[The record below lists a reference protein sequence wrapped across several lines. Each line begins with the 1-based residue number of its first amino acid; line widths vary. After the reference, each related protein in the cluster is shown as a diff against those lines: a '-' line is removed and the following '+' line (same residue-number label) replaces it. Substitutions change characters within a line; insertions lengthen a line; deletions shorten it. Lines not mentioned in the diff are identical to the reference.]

1 MILEL
6 FYVCSRFLHASITC
20 TSEGHLGCRKK
31 IESSMQIKC
40 GQTISDLGL
49 NIIPA
54 GPQIEF
60 ESAHLISK
68 TNKTVRLSPGPNSND
83 QIHPTLWNRLDD
95 LVIPMQCTE
104 TFCLRVPIQC
114 KMCHQVAVVCI
125 LRRGCQPLGTI
136 HMLCVPRTSQHA
148 RTPHRNRT
156 TLAVFFPARIQA
168 RPICSSTQDFRI
180 PAGAANTRRSVS

>member
-1 MILEL
+1 
-6 FYVCSRFLHASITC
+6 
-20 TSEGHLGCRKK
+20 
-31 IESSMQIKC
+31 MQIKC
-40 GQTISDLGL
+40 GHTISDLGL

-68 TNKTVRLSPGPNSND
+68 TNKTVRLSPGANSND

-148 RTPHRNRT
+148 RTPSSSQPVDRCTDLTPLHSCTVASFSQPCHAHLTHIPQRIRVDSSVPQNR
-156 TLAVFFPARIQA
+156 LAFDMVAE
-168 RPICSSTQDFRI
+168 
-180 PAGAANTRRSVS
+180 RR